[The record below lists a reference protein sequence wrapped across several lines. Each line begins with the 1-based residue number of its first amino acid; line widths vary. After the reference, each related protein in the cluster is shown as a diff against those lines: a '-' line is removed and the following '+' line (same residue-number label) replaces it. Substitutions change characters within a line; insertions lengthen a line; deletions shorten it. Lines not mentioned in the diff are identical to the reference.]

1 MDKASDLTQHIT
13 SQLDESARVL
23 QRTAQVCAG
32 GVARAAETILAA
44 YRDGYK
50 VLLCGNG
57 GSASDAQHIATELMS
72 KLNRDRAALPALALT
87 TNTSLLTAVSN
98 DTAYEQV
105 FVRQIEALGQSGD
118 VLIAISTSGR
128 SANVNAAVEAARQR
142 GLQTVALTG
151 KGGGELAQLVH
162 IAIVI
167 PSDNT
172 QRIQE
177 GHITVGHILCDIVER
192 TLFG

>member
-1 MDKASDLTQHIT
+1 MDKASDLTQHIV
-13 SQLDESARVL
+13 SQLDESARVQ

-32 GVARAAETILAA
+32 DIGRAAEMILAA
-44 YRDGYK
+44 YRGERK

-105 FVRQIEALGQSGD
+105 FVRQIEALGQPGD

-128 SANVNAAVEAARQR
+128 SANVNAAVRAARQR
-142 GLQTVALTG
+142 EMQTVALSG
-151 KGGGELAQLVH
+151 RDGGELAKLAH

-167 PSDNT
+167 PSDST

-177 GHITVGHILCDIVER
+177 GHITVGHILCDIVEE
-192 TLFG
+192 TLFR